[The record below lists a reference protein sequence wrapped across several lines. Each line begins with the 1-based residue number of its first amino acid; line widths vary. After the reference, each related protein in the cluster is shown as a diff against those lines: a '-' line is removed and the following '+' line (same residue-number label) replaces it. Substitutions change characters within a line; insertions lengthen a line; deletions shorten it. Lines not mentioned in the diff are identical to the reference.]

1 MVEQIHSRET
11 IKANLEMVTDLNMR
25 NLIQKIGYCCL
36 DLWITQYLCH
46 IHVEEVLKRHN
57 GVLAILSDIEGRDKG
72 LLGLV
77 ELMVLGEELVPGRGI
92 DQSLS

>member
-1 MVEQIHSRET
+1 MATAKQSDYILLLLYT
-11 IKANLEMVTDLNMR
+11 CMIFQD
-25 NLIQKIGYCCL
+25 
-36 DLWITQYLCH
+36 LCH

-57 GVLAILSDIEGRDKG
+57 GVLAILGDIKGRDKG

-92 DQSLS
+92 DQSLSDYNMNNQLKN